1 MVYPDEVRNE
11 AIWMI
16 RRGKSITEVSKI
28 MGINRSTITTWMI
41 KKGLT
46 KKPRNNPNDED
57 INQTLDMLREG
68 HTEYKI
74 SRKLDLPLLTIIE
87 WRNDFVRDGF
97 L

>member
-1 MVYPDEVRNE
+1 MKYPDEVRKE

-16 RRGKSITEVSKI
+16 RRGKLVSEVVKN
-28 MGINRSTITTWMI
+28 MGINRSTIETWMM
-41 KKGLT
+41 KEGLI

-68 HTEYKI
+68 YTEHKI
-74 SRKLDLPLLTIIE
+74 SRKLDLPLSTIIE

>member
-1 MVYPDEVRNE
+1 VKYPVELRKE

-16 RRGKSITEVSKI
+16 RRGKTVSEVSKN
-28 MGINRSTITTWMI
+28 MGINRSTIETWMM
-41 KKGLT
+41 KEGLT

-74 SRKLDLPLLTIIE
+74 SRKLDLPLSTIIE